1 MSSVRVQE
9 PTPTI
14 TSFALHTMGP
24 SLQRYLDIKVHH
36 LVPFQPWTEIEVV
49 GHHIRSAPAI
59 IYNGEK
65 TDKAFNYQRP
75 TATILGEGKL
85 RINCFPGRDYVKHY
99 ANIVATHLAIEG
111 KDPGIVKIK
120 LPQENAGYEE
130 FMNSN
135 LRGLAGENTNLVLV
149 GSIPRE
155 ILRSTEPWNDE
166 EDADEL
172 FSWQTVTKT
181 NGFTV
186 TILKC
191 RASFWGDLAGDLV
204 RCLREICGVSLQRVI
219 YVGKLGA
226 LAREHTPNRTLATGS
241 KSFVNGEFVEWEN
254 PIGEEILGEVARGV
268 HYTSAS
274 VLDEDHAWFEK
285 VRREFCWVDPEI
297 GHMAVAARERGV
309 RFGFLHMVSNNL
321 AGGFEFDLANERE
334 RVVVDDRVLM
344 NKWIEKILNDF
355 VEDLD
360 EKFGGMPKTCG
371 C

>member
-1 MSSVRVQE
+1 MSSLQLQE
-9 PTPTI
+9 LTPTV
-14 TSFALHTMGP
+14 TSFAQHTMGP

-36 LVPFQPWTEIEVV
+36 LVPSQPWTEIEVV
-49 GHHIRSAPAI
+49 GHHTRSTPAI

-75 TATILGEGKL
+75 TATILGEGRL

-130 FMNSN
+130 FMKSN
-135 LRGLAGENTNLVLV
+135 LRSLAGENTNLILV

-155 ILRSTEPWNDE
+155 ILRSTEPWKEE
-166 EDADEL
+166 EDSDEL
-172 FSWQTVTKT
+172 FSWQTVTKA

-191 RASFWGDLAGDLV
+191 RTSFWGDLAGDLV
-204 RCLREICGVSLQRVI
+204 RCLREICGVSLTV
-219 YVGKLGA
+219 
-226 LAREHTPNRTLATGS
+226 ATGS
-241 KSFVNGEFVEWEN
+241 QSFVNGELVEWEN
-254 PIGEEILGEVARGV
+254 PIGEEILGMVARGV

-274 VLDEDHAWFEK
+274 VLDEDHAWLEK
-285 VRREFCWVDPEI
+285 VRRDFCWVDPEI
-297 GHMAVAARERGV
+297 GHMALAARERGV
-309 RFGFLHMVSNNL
+309 RFGFLHVVSNNL

-344 NKWIEKILNDF
+344 NEWIERILNDF

-360 EKFGGMPKTCG
+360 KKFGVKA
-371 C
+371 

>member
-1 MSSVRVQE
+1 MSSLQLQE

-36 LVPFQPWTEIEVV
+36 LVPSQPWNEIEVV

-65 TDKAFNYQRP
+65 TDKSFNYQRP
-75 TATILGEGKL
+75 TATILEAGKL

-111 KDPGIVKIK
+111 KDPGIVKIQ

-130 FMNSN
+130 FMKSN
-135 LRGLAGENTNLVLV
+135 LRGLAGDKTNLVIV
-149 GSIPRE
+149 GSIQRD
-155 ILRSTEPWNDE
+155 IMRSTEPWKDE
-166 EDADEL
+166 EDKDEL
-172 FSWQTVTKT
+172 FSWQTITKA
-181 NGFTV
+181 NGFKV

-191 RASFWGDLAGDLV
+191 RTSFWGDLAGDLV
-204 RCLREICGVSLQRVI
+204 RYLKEICGVTLQCVI

-226 LAREHTPNRTLATGS
+226 LAQEHTPNRTLATGS
-241 KSFVNGEFVEWEN
+241 KSFVNGEFIEWEN
-254 PIGEEILGEVARGV
+254 PMTEEILGKVARGV

-285 VRREFCWVDPEI
+285 ARKEFCWVDPEI
-297 GHMAVAARERGV
+297 GHMAVAAREKGV
-309 RFGFLHMVSNNL
+309 RFGFLHVVSNNL
-321 AGGFEFDLANERE
+321 AGKFEFDLANERE
-334 RVVVDDRVLM
+334 RVVVDDRVVM
-344 NKWIEKILNDF
+344 NKWIERILNDF

-360 EKFGGMPKTCG
+360 GKLEGKA
-371 C
+371 